1 VLAQPTHYLKD
12 DGNRLS
18 LFPSPDD
25 SGEFT
30 IRVVLRPAATSN
42 GIKSTVLDD
51 YKETILYGALFRLLR
66 HPAKEWGDPKG
77 AEMYGNLFT
86 IGLRD
91 AEIKS
96 RQADTGI
103 ARSTKY
109 GGIGGKTKRKKYG
122 GY

>member
-1 VLAQPTHYLKD
+1 VLFRSTAQVIKA
-12 DGNRLS
+12 S
-18 LFPSPDD
+18 LF
-25 SGEFT
+25 
-30 IRVVLRPAATSN
+30 
-42 GIKSTVLDD
+42 DD

-86 IGLRD
+86 LGLKD

-103 ARSTKY
+103 ARSTEY